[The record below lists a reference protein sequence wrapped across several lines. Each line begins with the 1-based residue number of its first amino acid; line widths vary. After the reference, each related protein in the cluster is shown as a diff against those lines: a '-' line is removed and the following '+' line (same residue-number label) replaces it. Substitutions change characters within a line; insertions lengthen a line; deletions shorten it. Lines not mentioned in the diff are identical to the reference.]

1 MRSFLVLISLS
12 QQGSEAPNFVAKTT
26 TQDSFNFHEYING
39 SWAILFSHPCDF
51 TPVCTTEIAEFAK
64 NSEKFRDR
72 QVKLIGLS
80 VGTIKD
86 HKLWIEHIDHVL
98 RVDVPE
104 NPTLGVDFPIIADE
118 IGDVAKIYH
127 M

>member
-51 TPVCTTEIAEFAK
+51 TPVCTTEIADCQELGKIQRPPGEA
-64 NSEKFRDR
+64 DR
-72 QVKLIGLS
+72 
-80 VGTIKD
+80 
-86 HKLWIEHIDHVL
+86 
-98 RVDVPE
+98 
-104 NPTLGVDFPIIADE
+104 TLG
-118 IGDVAKIYH
+118 GDY
-127 M
+127 